1 MQQLNERRINK
12 HIFVWVCNFLFG
24 TLGVD
29 RFIRGQIGLG
39 ILKLITGGA
48 FGVWALIDFIISLV
62 KCYGVEFGSS
72 EDVVFIN
79 GKYAR

>member
-1 MQQLNERRINK
+1 MQQLNERR
-12 HIFVWVCNFLFG
+12 
-24 TLGVD
+24 
-29 RFIRGQIGLG
+29 LG

-48 FGVWALIDFIISLV
+48 FGVWALVDFIISLV

-72 EDVVFIN
+72 EDVVFID